1 LGGIIVADKK
11 APAPGKILWIVIGLV
26 VMLGLAFA
34 PQIPGLSTAGQ
45 RVLAVLLFAVIM
57 WVSEAVSYP
66 VSAIAIIAFL
76 IIFLGFAPVK
86 GTEGALL
93 GTGKAIPMALSG
105 FINTG
110 WVLVAAGLFMAAC
123 ILHTGLEKR
132 IALTIIKMVGT
143 KTNNIF
149 AGMILVTLVLTFL
162 IPSITARSATLTP
175 IAMGLIAAFK
185 VDKKSQ
191 FARQLLVCI
200 AIITSISGIG
210 VLTGGAPNAV
220 ASGFIAKS
228 LNSPVSWGQWLL
240 WSEPYCL
247 VLSLAFY
254 FIVTRMNKFEFDEVP
269 GGKETVHNAL
279 AELGSMS
286 QKEKKISVIF
296 AFTILAWATESFH
309 HVDANT
315 VAIFSVL
322 LMLAPYSGVATFK
335 DVVNKVDWG
344 TILLFGAGIS
354 LGETL
359 LSSGAAIWL
368 AKSSLGALGV
378 GSMSLY
384 MMIAVITVGI
394 LILRVAF
401 ASITSATAAVVPTIV
416 GFLLSLNNPSLPM
429 VGMTMLSTYC
439 VYFAFLLPVNSPQA
453 MIPYATD
460 TFETKDMIK
469 VGIPMTIVGLALYF
483 LFVFTY
489 WTWTGMI

>member
-1 LGGIIVADKK
+1 LADKK
-11 APAPGKILWIVIGLV
+11 SSAPGKILWIIIGLV
-26 VMLGLAFA
+26 IMFGLAFA
-34 PQIPGLSTAGQ
+34 PAIPGLSTAGQ

-76 IIFLGFAPVK
+76 IMFVGFAPAK
-86 GTEGALL
+86 GIDGPLL
-93 GTGKAIPMALSG
+93 GTGKAIPLALSG

-143 KTNNIF
+143 RTNNIF
-149 AGMILVTLVLTFL
+149 AGIILVALVLTFL

-185 VDKKSQ
+185 VEKKSQ
-191 FARQLLVCI
+191 FAKMLFVCI
-200 AIITSISGIG
+200 AIVTSISGIG

-220 ASGFIAKS
+220 ASGFIATS
-228 LNSPVSWGQWLL
+228 LNSPISWGQWFVY
-240 WSEPYCL
+240 SEPFS
-247 VLSLAFY
+247 VIFAIAFY
-254 FIVTRMNKFEFDEVP
+254 FIITKLNKFEFDEIP
-269 GGKETVHNAL
+269 GGKETVEKSV
-279 AELGSMS
+279 AELGGMTA
-286 QKEKKISVIF
+286 KEKKISYIF
-296 AFTILAWATESFH
+296 VVTLLAWATESYH

-322 LMLAPYSGVATFK
+322 LMLAPYTGIATFK

-354 LGETL
+354 LGEML

-378 GSMSLY
+378 GSMPVPA
-384 MMIAVITVGI
+384 MIAVITIGI

-401 ASITSATAAVVPTIV
+401 ASITSATAAVVPTVV
-416 GFLLSLNNPSLPM
+416 GFLLSLNNPNLPM
-429 VGMTMLSTYC
+429 VGLTMLSTYC
-439 VYFAFLLPVNSPQA
+439 VYFAFMLPVNSPQA
-453 MIPYATD
+453 MIAYATD
-460 TFETKDMIK
+460 TFETKDMIRI
-469 VGIPMTIVGLALYF
+469 GIPTTIVGVALYF
-483 LFVFTY
+483 IFVFTY
-489 WTWTGMI
+489 WQWVGML

>member
-1 LGGIIVADKK
+1 MADKK
-11 APAPGKILWIVIGLV
+11 APAPGKILWIIIGLV
-26 VMLGLAFA
+26 VMFGLAFA
-34 PQIPGLSTAGQ
+34 PAIPGLSTAGQ

-66 VSAIAIIAFL
+66 VSAIGIIAFL
-76 IIFLGFAPVK
+76 IIFVGFAPVK

-175 IAMGLIAAFK
+175 IAMGLIAAFNL
-185 VDKKSQ
+185 DKKSQ
-191 FARQLLVCI
+191 FARQLLVCV
-200 AIITSISGIG
+200 AIVTSISGIG
-210 VLTGGAPNAV
+210 VLSGGAPNAV
-220 ASGFIAKS
+220 ASGFMAKS
-228 LNSPVSWGQWLL
+228 LNSPVSWGQWLI
-240 WSEPYCL
+240 WSEPYCIAM
-247 VLSLAFY
+247 SIAFY
-254 FIVTRMNKFEFDEVP
+254 FIVTRMTKFEFDEVP
-269 GGKETVHNAL
+269 GGKETVHKAV
-279 AELGSMS
+279 AELGVMS
-286 QKEKKISVIF
+286 VKEKKISVIF
-296 AFTILAWATESFH
+296 AITILAWATESFH
-309 HVDANT
+309 NVDANT

-322 LMLAPYSGVATFK
+322 LMLSPYTGIATFK
-335 DVVNKVDWG
+335 EVVNKVDWG

-354 LGETL
+354 LGEML

-378 GSMSLY
+378 GSMPLY
-384 MMIAVITVGI
+384 SMIACITVGI
-394 LILRVAF
+394 LILRFAF
-401 ASITSATAAVVPTIV
+401 ASITAATAAVVPTIV
-416 GFLLSLNNPSLPM
+416 GFLLSLSNAALPM
-429 VGMTMLSTYC
+429 VGMTMLATYC

-453 MIPYATD
+453 MIAYSTD

-469 VGIPMTIVGLALYF
+469 VGIPMTIVGLVLYF
-483 LFVFTY
+483 VFVFTY
-489 WTWTGMI
+489 WTWVGMI